1 MTMPTTQRWCHACSK
16 FEDFGSGWYALY
28 IAAPDGECVITRTAE
43 RDWWLRGGGEIFF
56 ACGQTP
62 ALVLV
67 ERYLHTGTFNPPA
80 PAEPSAPPAPDQ
92 FEALT

>member
-1 MTMPTTQRWCHACSK
+1 MTMPTQQRWCHACSK
-16 FEDFGSGWYALY
+16 HQDFGSGWYELC
-28 IAAPDGECVITRTAE
+28 ISSDGFCVVGPVTDPTYRHGSRE
-43 RDWWLRGGGEIFF
+43 DVF

-80 PAEPSAPPAPDQ
+80 PAEPTAQPDQ

>member
-1 MTMPTTQRWCHACSK
+1 MTTPNPQRWCHACSK
-16 FEDFGSGWYALY
+16 FEDFGGGWWVLY
-28 IAAPDGECVITRTAE
+28 IAAPNGECVIGPTDEQEYRAAE
-43 RDWWLRGGGEIFF
+43 EVY

-80 PAEPSAPPAPDQ
+80 PAEPSAPSAPDQ